1 MLMISFN
8 CLSQKRKKSVEQ
20 CGCVIIPERI
30 NLKTVLLY
38 LRKRDSVKQILLELD
53 CFSTSVFSMAS
64 LCVPG
69 SQEHEVEVI
78 FVTAFLF
85 VKGFPV
91 FIGKITYST
100 EKTRQYKNPQHML
113 TKHSL

>member
-1 MLMISFN
+1 M
-8 CLSQKRKKSVEQ
+8 
-20 CGCVIIPERI
+20 
-30 NLKTVLLY
+30 
-38 LRKRDSVKQILLELD
+38 
-53 CFSTSVFSMAS
+53 FSIAS

-69 SQEHEVEVI
+69 SHVHEVKVT

-100 EKTRQYKNPQHML
+100 EKTRPYKKQQHML
-113 TKHSL
+113 TKHCL